1 MLQKQ
6 HNIANERGQDMTRK
20 GGNFPN
26 LNAELARI
34 GMSNEK
40 LGEIIGANTASVHRK
55 LYGITEFKL
64 CELVAI
70 QEYLNKKSD
79 NDLTLDYLFKKGVK

>member
-1 MLQKQ
+1 
-6 HNIANERGQDMTRK
+6 MTIR

-40 LGEIIGANTASVHRK
+40 LGEIMGTNTASVHRK

-64 CELVAI
+64 SELVSI
-70 QEYLNKKSD
+70 QEYLNEKSD
-79 NDLTLDYLFKKGVK
+79 NNLTLDYLFKKGVK

>member
-1 MLQKQ
+1 MS
-6 HNIANERGQDMTRK
+6 IRA
-20 GGNFPN
+20 GNFPN
-26 LNAELARI
+26 LNAELARV

-40 LGEIIGANTASVHRK
+40 LGEIMGTNTASVYRK
-55 LYGITEFKL
+55 LYGISEFKL